1 MTIHGSDKFNNC
13 FFQTLLAGDLDYND
27 VINFFDLADLNR
39 DGIVNA
45 LDFSL
50 MNKNWQASGD

>member
-1 MTIHGSDKFNNC
+1 MPKVFGMPESLVFRSMNTKWYVSDA
-13 FFQTLLAGDLDYND
+13 TS
-27 VINFFDLADLNR
+27 DLNR

-50 MNKNWQASGD
+50 LNKNWQMSGD